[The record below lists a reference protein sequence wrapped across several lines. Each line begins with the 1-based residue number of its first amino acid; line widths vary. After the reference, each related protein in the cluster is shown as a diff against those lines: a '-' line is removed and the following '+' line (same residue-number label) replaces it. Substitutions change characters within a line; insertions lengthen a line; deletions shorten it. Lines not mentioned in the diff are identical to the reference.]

1 MELSDAA
8 MKKMKKCA
16 AQFSTAFRTLSGVFG
31 LMGTKCHESPQ
42 TDSLEPGEIGN
53 SCSDSESDDVEP
65 DIRAWLFT
73 PSCRWGVYHS
83 KDVAVFIINGKYR
96 GDRYKNYWKLTGNDP
111 NNKRHWKKVNEDT
124 IRSVYIEYN
133 TMVHECT
140 AIIREEKTKDSELW
154 NSIHRRKQLR
164 LFNVSEAEQ
173 SILSWTAFN
182 GVLKDQHNDLPALR
196 SL

>member
-8 MKKMKKCA
+8 LKKMKKCA
-16 AQFSTAFRTLSGVFG
+16 AQFATAFRTLSGVFG
-31 LMGTKCHESPQ
+31 LLGQISPKSPQ
-42 TDSLEPGEIGN
+42 TVSLQPGENGN
-53 SCSDSESDDVEP
+53 SGSDSESSDIDP
-65 DIRAWLFT
+65 DIRAWLF
-73 PSCRWGVYHS
+73 SKGCRWGVYHS
-83 KDVAVFIINGKYR
+83 KDVAVFVINGKYR

-111 NNKRHWKKVNEDT
+111 NNRHHWRKVNEST
-124 IRSVYIEYN
+124 IRSIYIEYN

-140 AIIREEKTKDSELW
+140 AIIREEKIKDSKLW

-164 LFNVSEAEQ
+164 LFNVTEAEQ

-182 GVLKDQHNDLPALR
+182 GVLRDNHNDLPALR

>member
-1 MELSDAA
+1 MEFSGETLA
-8 MKKMKKCA
+8 KMEKCA
-16 AQFSTAFRTLSGVFG
+16 AQFATAFRTLKTVFA
-31 LMGTKCHESPQ
+31 LIGTKSPQ
-42 TDSLEPGEIGN
+42 SPATDSLPPGEIGN
-53 SCSDSESDDVEP
+53 LSSDSESSDIEP
-65 DIRAWLFT
+65 DIRAWLF
-73 PSCRWGVYHS
+73 SKGCRWGVYHS
-83 KDVAVFIINGKYR
+83 KDVAVFVIDGKYR

-164 LFNVSEAEQ
+164 IFNVSEAEQ

>member
-8 MKKMKKCA
+8 LKKMKKCA
-16 AQFSTAFRTLSGVFG
+16 AQFATAFRTLSGVFG
-31 LMGTKCHESPQ
+31 LLGQIGPKSPA
-42 TDSLEPGEIGN
+42 TDSLQSGENGN
-53 SCSDSESDDVEP
+53 LSSDSESDDVEP

-83 KDVAVFIINGKYR
+83 RDVAVFVINGKYR

-111 NNKRHWKKVNEDT
+111 NNRHHWKKVNEAT

-140 AIIREEKTKDSELW
+140 TIIREEKIKDSQLW

-164 LFNVSEAEQ
+164 LFNVTEAEQ

-182 GVLKDQHNDLPALR
+182 GVLRDNHNDLPALR

>member
-8 MKKMKKCA
+8 LKKMKKCA
-16 AQFSTAFRTLSGVFG
+16 AQFATAFRTLSGVFG
-31 LMGTKCHESPQ
+31 LLGQISPKSPQ
-42 TDSLEPGEIGN
+42 TVSLQPGENGN
-53 SCSDSESDDVEP
+53 SGSDSESDDVEP

-83 KDVAVFIINGKYR
+83 KDVAVFVINGKYR

-111 NNKRHWKKVNEDT
+111 NNRHHWKKVNEAT

-140 AIIREEKTKDSELW
+140 TIIREEKIKDSQLW

-164 LFNVSEAEQ
+164 LFNVTEAEQ

-182 GVLKDQHNDLPALR
+182 GVLRDNHNDLPALR

>member
-1 MELSDAA
+1 MEFSGEILA
-8 MKKMKKCA
+8 KMKKCS
-16 AQFSTAFRTLSGVFG
+16 AQFATAFRTLSRVFG
-31 LMGTKCHESPQ
+31 LIGTKSPQ
-42 TDSLEPGEIGN
+42 SPETDSLQPGENGIL
-53 SCSDSESDDVEP
+53 SSDSESSDIDP

-83 KDVAVFIINGKYR
+83 KDVAVFVINGKYR

-111 NNKRHWKKVNEDT
+111 NNRHHWRKVNEST
-124 IRSVYIEYN
+124 IRSIYIEYN

-154 NSIHRRKQLR
+154 NSIHRKQLR
-164 LFNVSEAEQ
+164 LFNVSEAAQ
-173 SILSWTAFN
+173 SILSWSAFI
-182 GVLKDQHNDLPALR
+182 GVLKDQHNNLPALR

>member
-1 MELSDAA
+1 MEFSGEILA
-8 MKKMKKCA
+8 KMKKCS
-16 AQFSTAFRTLSGVFG
+16 AQFATAFRTLSRVFG
-31 LMGTKCHESPQ
+31 LIGTKSPQ
-42 TDSLEPGEIGN
+42 SPETGSLQPEEIGIL
-53 SCSDSESDDVEP
+53 SSDSESSDIDP

-83 KDVAVFIINGKYR
+83 KDVAVFVINGKYR

-111 NNKRHWKKVNEDT
+111 NNRHHWRKVNEST
-124 IRSVYIEYN
+124 IRSIYIEYN

-140 AIIREEKTKDSELW
+140 AIIREEKIKDSQLW

-164 LFNVSEAEQ
+164 LFNVTEAEQ

-182 GVLKDQHNDLPALR
+182 GVLRDNHNDLPALR